1 MRQVTTRIHPPDAAG
16 IHAAIEL
23 LQAGEVVALPTE
35 TVYGLAGN
43 ALREEALTKIF
54 RTKERPVFDPL
65 IVHVPFELDELKSE
79 DRGKIW
85 LQRLADLDLI
95 ETTRIP
101 ERVLSRL
108 TDLFKAFWPG
118 PLTIVLPKTNKVP
131 DLATS
136 GLPSVALRMPNHAVF
151 QSVLRG
157 CGFPLAAPSANRFG
171 RISPTSARHV
181 EQEIGN
187 RIQLILD
194 GGSCEIGVES
204 TIIKLSDDGVFDLMR
219 PGKITDMDIAQVL
232 RDIPRRR
239 ETGIT
244 NLEGASEAPPVPM
257 EAPGTLS
264 SHYAP
269 TKKLYMMPKPW
280 ARLNADELY
289 RARILFENKANI
301 EILCLGPLKPD
312 LLIILEQAFKKKL
325 TVRHFSETGELE
337 EVARHLFRTMREADA
352 SPSDVLLVEPPV
364 KLEGF
369 GHAIHDRLYRAS
381 QHTLLTKA
389 PTP

>member
-1 MRQVTTRIHPPDAAG
+1 MKQATTRIQPPDAAG

-65 IVHVPFELDELKSE
+65 IVHVPFEMDELQSE

-85 LQRLADLDLI
+85 LQRLDALDLI
-95 ETTRIP
+95 DTSQIP
-101 ERVLSRL
+101 EKVLSRL
-108 TDLFKAFWPG
+108 MDLFKAFWPG
-118 PLTIVLPKTNKVP
+118 PLTVVLPKTSKVP

-136 GLPSVALRMPNHAVF
+136 GLPSVALRMPNHPVF

-171 RISPTSARHV
+171 RISPTTARNV
-181 EQEIGN
+181 EQELGN

-194 GGSCEIGVES
+194 GGACEIGVES
-204 TIIKLSDDGVFDLMR
+204 TIIKLSEDGVFDLMR
-219 PGKITDMDIAQVL
+219 PGKITDMDIAKVI

-239 ETGIT
+239 EVSIT
-244 NLEGASEAPPVPM
+244 NIEGGAESVPTPM
-257 EAPGTLS
+257 EAPGTLA

-289 RARILFENKANI
+289 RARILFENKSKV
-301 EILCLGPLKPD
+301 EILCLSPLKPD

-325 TVRHFSETGELE
+325 AVRNFSQTGELE
-337 EVARHLFRTMREADA
+337 DVAHHLFRTMREADA
-352 SPSDVLLVEPPV
+352 SPSEVLLVEPPV
-364 KLEGF
+364 KIEGF
-369 GHAIHDRLYRAS
+369 GHAIYDRLYRAS
-381 QHTLLTKA
+381 QHTLLIKT
-389 PTP
+389 